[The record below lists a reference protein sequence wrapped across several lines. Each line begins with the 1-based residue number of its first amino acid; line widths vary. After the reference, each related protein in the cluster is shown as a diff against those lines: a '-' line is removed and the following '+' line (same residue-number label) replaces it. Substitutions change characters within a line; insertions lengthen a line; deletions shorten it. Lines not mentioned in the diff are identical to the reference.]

1 MGVCALPAEGEK
13 ARAGDV
19 CWYATQLILL
29 KHDLGSGNADAMTD
43 TLNTL
48 VDVAYLLLTSKSR
61 RERYPGYTCTVKKVE
76 LAW

>member
-1 MGVCALPAEGEK
+1 
-13 ARAGDV
+13 
-19 CWYATQLILL
+19 
-29 KHDLGSGNADAMTD
+29 MTD